1 MGLKLNLVVHLYLNH
16 LYTSIER
23 EASVIKDSKSEESD
37 KEEDEIQAMTQ
48 SEALQKFDDLL
59 LTAHN
64 RQDGNLSKVLADAVS
79 KVENTERTKANRIVK
94 FFKIR

>member
-1 MGLKLNLVVHLYLNH
+1 
-16 LYTSIER
+16 
-23 EASVIKDSKSEESD
+23 
-37 KEEDEIQAMTQ
+37 MTQ

-59 LTAHN
+59 LFAHN

-94 FFKIR
+94 VFKIR